1 MTITK
6 SDIIKSV
13 KFDSK
18 GLIPAVVQDATT
30 REVLTVAYM
39 NEEALRLT
47 MEKGETYFWSRSRK
61 ALWHKGETSG
71 NFQKVRAIKMDCD
84 SDTVLV
90 EVEPRGPA
98 CHTGAYSCFG
108 SEAGFGGTMQ
118 ELYALVEERRKKRP
132 AGSYTTKLFEE
143 GIDKIV
149 KKLGEEAVETV
160 IAAKNDSSQRIVEE
174 TSDLLYHLLVMLVAK
189 GVTLDEIKSELVKRH
204 RTNQTNHGT
213 RT

>member
-1 MTITK
+1 MRMTK
-6 SDIIKSV
+6 NDILKSV
-13 KFDSK
+13 NFDSR
-18 GLIPAVVQDATT
+18 GLIPAVVQDATS

-47 MEKGETYFWSRSRK
+47 IEKGETYFWSRSRQ

-71 NFQKVRAIKMDCD
+71 NSQKVRAISLDCD

-108 SEAGFGGTMQ
+108 VESGFVGTIQ
-118 ELYALVEERRKKRP
+118 ELYALIEERFRRRP
-132 AGSYTTKLFEE
+132 TGSYTTKLFEE

-160 IAAKNDSSQRIVEE
+160 IAAKNDSRERIVEE
-174 TSDLLYHLLVMLVAK
+174 TSDLLYHLIVTLVAK
-189 GVTLDEIKSELVKRH
+189 GVTLDEIKTELVKRH
-204 RTNQTNHGT
+204 RTGRSH
-213 RT
+213 

>member
-1 MTITK
+1 MKLTN
-6 SDIIKSV
+6 DEIIRAV
-13 KFDSK
+13 KFDSR

-47 MEKGETYFWSRSRK
+47 LEKHETYFWSRSRQT
-61 ALWHKGETSG
+61 LWHKGDTSG
-71 NFQKVRAIKMDCD
+71 NLQKVRALSLDCD

-90 EVEPRGPA
+90 EVEPMGPA

-108 SEAGFGGTMQ
+108 VSSGFGGTIQ
-118 ELYALVEERRKKRP
+118 ELYALVEDRRKKRP
-132 AGSYTTKLFEE
+132 SGSYTTKLFEE

-160 IAAKNDSSQRIVEE
+160 IAAKNDSRERIVEE
-174 TSDLLYHLLVMLVAK
+174 SSDLLYHLIVTLVAR
-189 GVTLDEIKSELVKRH
+189 GVTLEEIKTELVKRH
-204 RTNQTNHGT
+204 RTGHTH
-213 RT
+213 